1 MSLDDVIV
9 EAIKLGLNE
18 SEVRMIPIHY
28 VFGTQRYEDMVPRK
42 DVKPGILA
50 ALQYENSRML
60 CGEAYA
66 RKYMRSVID
75 RIQKGDEE

>member
-9 EAIKLGLNE
+9 EAIRLGLNE
-18 SEVRMIPIHY
+18 SEVRVIPIHY
-28 VFGTQRYEDMVPRK
+28 VFGTQRYEDMVPR
-42 DVKPGILA
+42 DSVKPGILA
-50 ALQYENSRML
+50 ALQYENNRSL

-75 RIQKGDEE
+75 KIQKGDVK